1 MDVCERCR
9 CSQTGSGLLLPETQP
24 YHDQGQPKED
34 HGRPVAPSPRLG
46 HRPIFCHIRDPG
58 CRRAILA
65 TSTALLGQPPLLVAR
80 HPHGDGDETPALIDD
95 AMREVFT
102 RLPADDPRSLVR
114 AAAVCRSWR
123 GILTDPG
130 FARGYR
136 AFHGAPPMLGFLH
149 NAYRSG
155 NCFVPTSTFRWRAS
169 QDRDCLVLDSRHG
182 LVLLYAPAY
191 EVPFDA
197 CDLVA
202 NKWWEICSCYPP
214 AIGRERVEEIERH
227 LQRLPKEL
235 APGFEIDTGGRTAV
249 VGNNKV
255 YVQSYEGDSVVE
267 YNIRE
272 QQLSVIMAPD
282 IRGKGYLDLLGVE
295 DGMLL
300 FGSVLSHRLYLCLW
314 SMEAGPRGAAAWAR
328 HRVVDLEPLPPHR
341 ALMDMSDS
349 DLWAVGFAE
358 GVGVIFL
365 RTPAGLH
372 TVELNSGRVN
382 KVGESRIE
390 KVMPYTSFCAR
401 AWRRVLASDEASRA
415 LVGGGVN

>member
-1 MDVCERCR
+1 
-9 CSQTGSGLLLPETQP
+9 
-24 YHDQGQPKED
+24 
-34 HGRPVAPSPRLG
+34 
-46 HRPIFCHIRDPG
+46 
-58 CRRAILA
+58 
-65 TSTALLGQPPLLVAR
+65 
-80 HPHGDGDETPALIDD
+80 
-95 AMREVFT
+95 MREVFT
-102 RLPADDPRSLVR
+102 RLPADDRRSLVR
-114 AAAVCRSWR
+114 AAAVCRSWC

-136 AFHGAPPMLGFLH
+136 AFHGAAPMLGFLH

-169 QDRDCLVLDSRHG
+169 QDRDYLVLDSWHG

-202 NKWWEICSCYPP
+202 NKWWEICRTQVPRHHALAGRRPP
-214 AIGRERVEEIERH
+214 GH
-227 LQRLPKEL
+227 LRWPTALQCANATVLCAKDRCDHLDCHGGHFFVALVGSADEVSDCHTL
-235 APGFEIDTGGRTAV
+235 ATVYSSETGEWSDIISIQAPGFEIDTGGRTAV

-255 YVQSYEGDSVVE
+255 YVQNYEGDSVVE

-341 ALMDMSDS
+341 ALMDM
-349 DLWAVGFAE
+349 
-358 GVGVIFL
+358 
-365 RTPAGLH
+365 
-372 TVELNSGRVN
+372 
-382 KVGESRIE
+382 
-390 KVMPYTSFCAR
+390 
-401 AWRRVLASDEASRA
+401 
-415 LVGGGVN
+415 